1 MNEFRWTAC
10 LVDRDRASPK
20 SQFQTPSFDKT
31 PRNKDEGQHTSQG
44 EPAIR
49 PLLSPQGIYLHGHV
63 GSGKSML
70 MDMFFE
76 SITTTPQS
84 TEQLLH
90 GTTNANPGHDQIIA
104 VRTHFQPFM
113 VELLDTLHNWRRE
126 ETLSGVSDE
135 HERARWEEAL
145 NNSTAVLTR
154 AAAKSIAS
162 RCRLMCF
169 DEVQIPD
176 PCSAALVHSLFSS
189 LLQYGVVLVATSN
202 RPPHELDGGGFRG
215 ASFTPFVN
223 MLVDHCDV
231 LNLSKHPSKQMRHHA
246 NEQASHDAS
255 DTSAAESTAITASA
269 AVDDSATSEHRED
282 GEEEEEEELPCFDYR
297 LSNAEA
303 ANVAS
308 SPPFFLYPGSEHVP
322 DATPMS
328 LRMDK
333 LWDKALAAAALEQE
347 ELSNHLDAHDDEC
360 DDESSV
366 PIPPPPSPPPPLK
379 VYGREINGQ
388 DTSACGRVARFGF
401 DVLCGDARPLGPA
414 DYNAIAR
421 RYHTVFVD
429 DVPAFHMFNRHLAR
443 RLIWFVDAL
452 YESRANLVASAA
464 ARPLDLFH
472 PTTTTTESEAPDVM
486 ALESL
491 GSLSETATG
500 RFALA
505 DAPPQ
510 FLSAPKASS
519 TFRPEQL
526 ELFTGA
532 EDVFAFERCVS
543 RLMEMQTPAYRSQ
556 QHRPTLSLNSVS
568 GSPAGFGSM
577 PGAPPPL
584 PVEEEVEEED
594 EDGHGILPSKFHCF
608 LCVCPCIM
616 PCRPFAAAFCP
627 QRSWC
632 VS

>member
-1 MNEFRWTAC
+1 M
-10 LVDRDRASPK
+10 
-20 SQFQTPSFDKT
+20 
-31 PRNKDEGQHTSQG
+31 
-44 EPAIR
+44 
-49 PLLSPQGIYLHGHV
+49 LSPQGIYLHGHV

-76 SITTTPQS
+76 SITTTSQS
-84 TEQLLH
+84 TQQLLH
-90 GTTNANPGHDQIIA
+90 GATNASAGHEQIVA

-113 VELLDTLHNWRRE
+113 IELLDTLHNWRRE
-126 ETLSGVSDE
+126 DTLASVSDE

-154 AAAKSIAS
+154 AAAKSIAG

-231 LNLSKHPSKQMRHHA
+231 LNLSKRPSKQMQHHA
-246 NEQASHDAS
+246 MEQVSHDGGV
-255 DTSAAESTAITASA
+255 TGVAESTGSG
-269 AVDDSATSEHRED
+269 AVDKCVMSEHEKED
-282 GEEEEEEELPCFDYR
+282 ADEEGEEEEEEELPCFDYR

-308 SPPFFLYPGSEHVP
+308 SPPFFLYPGSDHVS
-322 DATPMS
+322 DTTGMS
-328 LRMDK
+328 LHMDD
-333 LWDKALAAAALEQE
+333 LWSRALAAAALEQE
-347 ELSNHLDAHDDEC
+347 ELSAKIDAQNEEC
-360 DDESSV
+360 GDGASV
-366 PIPPPPSPPPPLK
+366 PVSPPPPPPPLK
-379 VYGREINGQ
+379 VYGREISGQ
-388 DTSACGRVARFGF
+388 VASECGSIARFDF
-401 DVLCGDARPLGPA
+401 DILCGDARPLGPA

-464 ARPLDLFH
+464 AAPLQLFQ
-472 PTTTTTESEAPDVM
+472 PTATSQSEAADVM

-510 FLSAPKASS
+510 FLSAPKAPS

-543 RLMEMQTPAYRSQ
+543 RLMEMQTPTYRSQ

-584 PVEEEVEEED
+584 PVEEEDED
-594 EDGHGILPSKFHCF
+594 EDEDEHGLFSDPDFASYGSYAFAF
-608 LCVCPCIM
+608 L
-616 PCRPFAAAFCP
+616 AHK
-627 QRSWC
+627 
-632 VS
+632 